1 MDAGLT
7 DDQIMSIMD
16 PGTQPAPEPEAEPE
30 PISEPVPET
39 SSGISMDEVSA
50 LIASEFKKINERID
64 KINLRSAGQP
74 GDSGP
79 MSADDIT
86 KMLIGGK

>member
-16 PGTQPAPEPEAEPE
+16 PGTDPAPEPEAEPE
-30 PISEPVPET
+30 PMPEPEPEKT
-39 SSGISMDEVSA
+39 SGVSMDEVSA
-50 LIASEFKKINERID
+50 MIASEFKKINERID

-74 GDSGP
+74 GGTGP